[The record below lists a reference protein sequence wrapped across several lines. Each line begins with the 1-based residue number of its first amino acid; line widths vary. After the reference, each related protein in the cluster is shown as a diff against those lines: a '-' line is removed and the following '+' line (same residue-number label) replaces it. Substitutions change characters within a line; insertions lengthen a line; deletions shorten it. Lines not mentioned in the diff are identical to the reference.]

1 MKANALITSVHDV
14 LQQGMM
20 LLSEVDAVTYKTV
33 AEAPHSASIGQHYR
47 HVLDHFLC
55 LVSGMTTAHI
65 SYDDRERNITLERDP
80 DHAQNVTRMLLGFFQ
95 TTTAKELEAACKVT
109 SALDYSEGRSVT
121 VDSNLARELAYCISH
136 AVHHFAIVR
145 LMCAEL
151 RMQLPAEFGIAPST
165 LRHGTR

>member
-1 MKANALITSVHDV
+1 MKTAVGDILSHGLALFEDCTPEAYTRVHPTMF
-14 LQQGMM
+14 G
-20 LLSEVDAVTYKTV
+20 AT
-33 AEAPHSASIGQHYR
+33 IGQHYR

-151 RMQLPAEFGIAPST
+151 RMQLPAEFGIGPST